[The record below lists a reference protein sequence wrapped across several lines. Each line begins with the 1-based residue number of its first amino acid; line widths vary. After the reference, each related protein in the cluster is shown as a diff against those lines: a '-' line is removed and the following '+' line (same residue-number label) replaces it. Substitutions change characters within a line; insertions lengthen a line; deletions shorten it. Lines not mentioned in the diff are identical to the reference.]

1 MIVRV
6 LLPDPSGADPRV
18 TVLQP
23 HRDDP
28 VTLGHPPVH
37 LAGLV
42 CQRIATWAVMS
53 PPWRSPMKSSL
64 TFDRAALTAFFV
76 SASVAAGVLTSAV
89 PVQPAHADAQ
99 PSAVRATTVE
109 DAPQAEHDDGEQV
122 PEDMLTW
129 SIQPAP
135 AEDDDADEAEGDDA
149 AERVS
154 FRFEVEPGE
163 TIEDEVIV
171 TEEGLFDLLPDPEES
186 SDAGT
191 WIELEEDE
199 VTIPAGDFAT
209 VPFTVTVPDDALP
222 GDHPAGIAAS
232 LAADAE
238 GNDVSLAAQVGAR
251 IHLRVAVDIVPTV
264 AIQDL
269 NAQYTPSWNPFAPGV
284 LSLDWTVENTGNVRL
299 GSEQALAVE
308 GLFGLNPGVADQT
321 VASQREILP
330 GQSASGSVEVE
341 AWPLGP
347 LTSTMNATQNIVGDD
362 EIEVELTSA
371 SSETTVWAVPWV
383 YLIAFLLVVGL
394 IVTVVVRRRRRKRAM
409 ADALAA
415 ARAEGARAAAAERS
429 EKAQRT
435 TQESGELSEE
445 TPGETK
451 ETVS

>member
-1 MIVRV
+1 
-6 LLPDPSGADPRV
+6 
-18 TVLQP
+18 
-23 HRDDP
+23 
-28 VTLGHPPVH
+28 
-37 LAGLV
+37 
-42 CQRIATWAVMS
+42 
-53 PPWRSPMKSSL
+53 MKSSL

-89 PVQPAHADAQ
+89 PVQPAHADLQ

-109 DAPQAEHDDGEQV
+109 DASQAENDDGEQV
-122 PEDMLTW
+122 PEDILTW

-135 AEDDDADEAEGDDA
+135 AENDDADEAEGDDA

-171 TEEGLFDLLPDPEES
+171 TNFSEQDVVFDLVASDGIVTEEGLFDLLPDPEDS

-209 VPFTVTVPDDALP
+209 VPFTVTVPEDALP

-251 IHLRVAVDIVPTV
+251 IHLRVAGDIMPTV

-371 SSETTVWAVPWV
+371 SSETTVWAIPWV
-383 YLIAFLLVVGL
+383 YLIAFLLLVAV
-394 IVTVVVRRRRRKRAM
+394 IVTVLVRRRRRKRAM

>member
-1 MIVRV
+1 
-6 LLPDPSGADPRV
+6 
-18 TVLQP
+18 
-23 HRDDP
+23 
-28 VTLGHPPVH
+28 
-37 LAGLV
+37 
-42 CQRIATWAVMS
+42 
-53 PPWRSPMKSSL
+53 MKSSL

-76 SASVAAGVLTSAV
+76 SASVVAGVLTSAV
-89 PVQPAHADAQ
+89 TVQPAHADAQ

-135 AEDDDADEAEGDDA
+135 AEDDDADEAEGDEA

-163 TIEDEVIV
+163 TIEDEVIVTNYSEHDVVFDLVASDGIV

-209 VPFTVTVPDDALP
+209 VPFTVTVPEDALP

-251 IHLRVAVDIVPTV
+251 IHLRVAGDIVPTV

-347 LTSTMNATQNIVGDD
+347 LTSTMNATQHIVGDD

-371 SSETTVWAVPWV
+371 SSETTVWAIPWV
-383 YLIAFLLVVGL
+383 YLIAFLLLVAV
-394 IVTVVVRRRRRKRAM
+394 IVTVLVRRRRRKRAM